1 MADKFDEPLLNY
13 KPTGLQFVEANKA
26 LLECYQLVDLEA
38 YNKMSQ
44 GQQDQVCIEPK
55 KALRGLLSKNQL
67 TMTETIKDRVEMW
80 KSFNKTGYKRVHE
93 SVPEDYFRKTPV
105 HEWDEQK

>member
-1 MADKFDEPLLNY
+1 MSDPFDEPLLNY
-13 KPTGLQFVEANKA
+13 KPTGLQFVQANKA

-55 KALRGLLSKNQL
+55 KALRNLLAKNQL

-80 KSFNKTGYKRVHE
+80 KSLNKTGFRRTTIH
-93 SVPEDYFRKTPV
+93 VPEDYFRKTPML
-105 HEWDEQK
+105 E